1 MAQNDLHYYYH
12 NAIAMTFKRTV
23 LLALSTC
30 FGISL
35 SAQQTA
41 LERAGALYNEQK
53 VDSALFYYE
62 QALSQTP
69 TDKNLQLKMA
79 ELYLQTNRPKK
90 AAQYYGSLIESPNAG
105 VDLYF
110 WYAYALQMDGRYQK
124 AKEVHEK
131 AKKHPDMAGNYAALP
146 LLDAYIAS
154 CDFALKHQG
163 KRPVFDVRNETAVNT
178 SAADFNPVFAGDQI
192 YFASKRIVQDPMGI
206 GGYSDANEDY
216 LYQAD
221 RQNNRDLKN
230 AETVFPKG
238 NMDFTNRYK
247 LSPVSSLNGLT
258 FVSGNNFSAAVR
270 HPMALGGGSSSFKM
284 GYYNAPL
291 ASIPPEDPTEF
302 PHYANQSAFP
312 ALSDGGKTLYFAAK
326 GLPGSYGGFDL
337 YVSYFKEGR
346 WTTPQNLGPNVNSI
360 RDEISPFVDSKGI
373 LYFSSDGKPGFGGFD
388 VYRAENVAGSWKK
401 VRNMGPNL
409 NSSQDDVYFI
419 FEPEKNMGY
428 LASNREGGQ
437 GDYDIYSAYL
447 QGNVEGMP
455 LISSQEEDYVVK
467 NPEGQSGLTKEQE
480 DQLNTLEEI
489 ADNVN
494 GGEGNG
500 SNMSKDDINDYV
512 VNPPSTDDNKGTS
525 NNEGYVAPTNNNT
538 GGSNNSSTTNNQN
551 TNNNPYAG
559 KQIPCADN
567 AYIGVVTDAVSKRRL
582 ADVWVYVRHLKTGV
596 EYKKQTSKYGEY
608 ALILEPQ
615 SQYEIR
621 FSAAGYQ
628 NDIMEV
634 FTGDGQKRTLLGS
647 KAIQPSAT
655 NGLALV
661 NNDGQFMGRSG
672 TQEEAL
678 PNQFRRANELP
689 QALMPDKG
697 YLVQVGVFKSMDK
710 ELQKELGQYAN
721 LLTAPYKNGEAKIY
735 RLGVFADKAH
745 ADEVL
750 AKVQGIK
757 GLNKSFLKT
766 EALSNRTAAERMTN
780 NMQVVFPLKKEVA
793 EVNPPAVEEK
803 PANNTNKEELPP
815 IVEDPRNSYADNQL
829 PEGTTA
835 RGGASLLPAERP
847 LEFKVQ
853 LGAYKDASAA
863 NYPDLSQI
871 GRIERQLNPNN
882 GLTYFY
888 LGGYS
893 NIDDARKADTEVKQ
907 KGLKSFIVAFKDG
920 NKIPVSQAV
929 KLAN

>member
-1 MAQNDLHYYYH
+1 
-12 NAIAMTFKRTV
+12 MTFKRTV

-35 SAQQTA
+35 SAQEAA
-41 LERAGALYNEQK
+41 LERAQALYNEEK

-90 AAQYYGSLIESPNAG
+90 AAQYYGGLVESPNAG

-146 LLDAYIAS
+146 LLDAYVAS
-154 CDFALKHQG
+154 CDFALAHQG
-163 KRPVFDVRNETAVNT
+163 KRPVFDVRNEAAVNS
-178 SAADFNPVFAGDQI
+178 SAADFNPVLAGGRI
-192 YFASKRIVQDPMGI
+192 YFASKRIVTDPMGM
-206 GGYSDANEDY
+206 GGYSDVNEDY

-230 AETVFPKG
+230 AETVFPAG
-238 NMDFTNRYK
+238 NMEFTNRYK
-247 LSPVSSLNGLT
+247 LSPVSSVNGKT
-258 FVSGNNFSAAVR
+258 FVSVNNFSAAVR
-270 HPMALGGGSSSFKM
+270 HPMTLGGGSSSFKM

-291 ASIPPEDPTEF
+291 ASIPAEDPTEY
-302 PHYANQSAFP
+302 PYYAEQSAFP
-312 ALSDGGKTLYFAAK
+312 ALAEGGNTLYFAAK

-337 YVSYFKEGR
+337 YVSYFKDGR
-346 WTTPQNLGPNVNSI
+346 WTTPQNLGPNVNSV

-388 VYRAENVAGSWKK
+388 VYRAENLGGSWKN
-401 VRNMGPNL
+401 VRNMGPGL
-409 NSSQDDVYFI
+409 NSSQDELYFV

-428 LASNREGGQ
+428 MASNRDGGQ
-437 GDYDIYSAYL
+437 GDYDIYSAYM

-455 LISSQEEDYVVK
+455 LISKQEEDYVVK
-467 NPEGQSGLTKEQE
+467 SPDGQSGLTREQE

-500 SNMSKDDINDYV
+500 SNMEQDKIDDYV
-512 VNPPSTDDNKGTS
+512 LNPPKEGGNQQGNNAGTNNSGS
-525 NNEGYVAPTNNNT
+525 NNAGTNNNT
-538 GGSNNSSTTNNQN
+538 AGNNSGSNNGASN
-551 TNNNPYAG
+551 NNNPYAG

-567 AYIGVVTDAVSKRRL
+567 SYIGVVTDAVSKRRL
-582 ADVWVYVRHLKTGV
+582 ANVWVYVRHLKTGV

-655 NGLALV
+655 NGLALL
-661 NNDGQFMGRSG
+661 NNDGQYMGREG
-672 TQEEAL
+672 TQEEVL
-678 PNQFRRANELP
+678 PNQFRRANEMP
-689 QALMPDKG
+689 QSLMPDKG
-697 YLVQVGVFKSMDK
+697 YLVQVGVFKSLDK

-721 LLTAPYKNGEAKIY
+721 MLTAPYKNGEAKIY

-745 ADEVL
+745 AEEVL
-750 AKVQGIK
+750 AKVKDIK
-757 GLNKSFLKT
+757 GLDKSFLRS

-780 NMQVVFPLKKEVA
+780 NMQVVFPMKKEVA
-793 EVNPPAVEEK
+793 EADNKPSVEER
-803 PANNTNKEELPP
+803 PLENGNAELLPP
-815 IVEDPRNSYADNQL
+815 IVEDARNSYADNKL

-835 RGGASLLPAERP
+835 RGAGLLPAERS

-871 GRIERQLNPNN
+871 GRIERQLNSKN

-893 NIDDARKADTEVKQ
+893 SIDDARKADTEVKQ